1 MLSFKKAQKDL
12 VTNTGIV
19 IPGDEAA
26 FKTLFTEHYKGMLS
40 YACVILKDETEAEE
54 IVQNVFVR
62 LWEKQSSIRIE
73 TSLKAYLYRMVYNDC
88 MNQVKHRN
96 VVLKF
101 QKEKTYAMKNERDNA
116 EDRMAASQ
124 LNEKLS
130 HALRELPE
138 QCRTIFQLSRFEDLK
153 YREIAAELRISEKTV
168 ENQMGK
174 ALKLLRMKL
183 VDFLPL
189 IIILAE
195 AINKL

>member
-1 MLSFKKAQKDL
+1 M
-12 VTNTGIV
+12 TNTRIT

-26 FKTLFTEHYKGMLS
+26 FKTLFNEHYKGMYS
-40 YACVILKDETEAEE
+40 YACVILKDEMEAEE

-62 LWEKQSSIRIE
+62 VWEKKNSIQIE

-88 MNQVKHRN
+88 MNLVKHKA

-116 EDRMAASQ
+116 EDKIASAQ

-130 HALRELPE
+130 SALRELPE
-138 QCRTIFQLSRFEDLK
+138 QCRTIFQLSRFEELK
-153 YREIAAELRISEKTV
+153 YREIAGQLGISEKTV

-189 IIILAE
+189 IIILTG
-195 AINKL
+195 ITDKL

>member
-1 MLSFKKAQKDL
+1 
-12 VTNTGIV
+12 
-19 IPGDEAA
+19 
-26 FKTLFTEHYKGMLS
+26 
-40 YACVILKDETEAEE
+40 
-54 IVQNVFVR
+54 
-62 LWEKQSSIRIE
+62 
-73 TSLKAYLYRMVYNDC
+73 
-88 MNQVKHRN
+88 MNYIKHQA

-116 EDRMAASQ
+116 DDKIVSAQ

-130 HALRELPE
+130 NALRELPE

-153 YREIAAELRISEKTV
+153 YREIAAQLNISEKTV

-189 IIILAE
+189 ILAL
-195 AINKL
+195 ITLMNKL

>member
-1 MLSFKKAQKDL
+1 MN
-12 VTNTGIV
+12 NTRIN

-26 FKTLFTEHYKGMLS
+26 FKALFTEHYKGMYS
-40 YACVILKDETEAEE
+40 YACIILKDEVEAEE

-62 LWEKQSSIRIE
+62 LWEKQNSLHIE
-73 TSLKAYLYRMVYNDC
+73 TSLKAYLYRIVYNDC
-88 MNQVKHRN
+88 MNRIKHKA

-101 QKEKTYAMKNERDNA
+101 QKEKMYAMKNEQSNA
-116 EDRMAASQ
+116 EDRVASAQ
-124 LNEKLS
+124 LKEQLS
-130 HALRELPE
+130 NALRELPE
-138 QCRTIFQLSRFEDLK
+138 QCRTIFQLSRFEELK

>member
-1 MLSFKKAQKDL
+1 MS
-12 VTNTGIV
+12 NTRIN
-19 IPGDEAA
+19 IPADEAA
-26 FKTLFTEHYKGMLS
+26 FKSLFNAHYKGMYS
-40 YACVILKDETEAEE
+40 YACVILKDEAEAEE
-54 IVQNVFVR
+54 IVQDVFVK
-62 LWEKQSSIRIE
+62 LWEKRGGLQIE

-116 EDRMAASQ
+116 EHRMAASQ

-153 YREIAAELRISEKTV
+153 YREIAVQLGISEKTV

-174 ALKLLRMKL
+174 ALKILRMKL

-189 IIILAE
+189 IIILT
-195 AINKL
+195 AITNKL

>member
-1 MLSFKKAQKDL
+1 MS
-12 VTNTGIV
+12 NTRIN
-19 IPGDEAA
+19 IPADEAA
-26 FKTLFTEHYKGMLS
+26 FKALFTEHYKGMYS
-40 YACVILKDETEAEE
+40 YACIILKDEAEAEE
-54 IVQNVFVR
+54 IVQSVFVK
-62 LWEKQSSIRIE
+62 LWEKQSSLQIE

-88 MNQVKHRN
+88 MNLIKHQA

-101 QKEKTYAMKNERDNA
+101 QKEKMYAMKNERDNA
-116 EDRMAASQ
+116 EDKIAATQ

-130 HALRELPE
+130 SALRELPE

-153 YREIAAELRISEKTV
+153 YREIAVQLGISEKTV

-189 IIILAE
+189 IITLTTLM
-195 AINKL
+195 NKL

>member
-1 MLSFKKAQKDL
+1 MSFNKAQKIL
-12 VTNTGIV
+12 VSNTRIT

-26 FKTLFTEHYKGMLS
+26 FKTLFTGHYRGMYN
-40 YACVILKDETEAEE
+40 YACIILKDEAEAEE

-62 LWEKQSSIRIE
+62 LWEKQNSIQIE

-88 MNQVKHRN
+88 MNHIKHRA

-101 QKEKTYAMKNERDNA
+101 QKEKTYVMKNERDNS
-116 EDRMAASQ
+116 EDKIASTQ
-124 LNEKLS
+124 LNEHLS
-130 HALRELPE
+130 NALRELPE

-153 YREIAAELRISEKTV
+153 YREIAVQLGISEKTV

-183 VDFLPL
+183 VDFLPF
-189 IIILAE
+189 IIILTGL
-195 AINKL
+195 INKH